1 MPKIDATKL
10 NLEEKVIYINRC
22 AKVVKG
28 GRRFSFSAVCAV
40 GDRQG
45 HVGVG
50 MGKAQEIPD
59 AIRKAIE
66 KAKKNLVEIE
76 FTKNTVP
83 FLVTCKA
90 GASKVMLKPAYAGS
104 GIVAGGSVRVILE
117 LVGIKDIL
125 TKTIGS
131 SSPLNVATATIKCLQ
146 EIASSFR
153 VKNNR
158 LMTYT
163 PQVPPPAP
171 PVPLLEAT
179 DSATPTS
186 STEN

>member
-28 GRRFSFSAVCAV
+28 GRRFSFAAVCAV
-40 GDRQG
+40 GDRAG

-50 MGKAQEIPD
+50 TGKAQEIPD

-83 FLVTCKA
+83 FLVTCKV
-90 GASKVMLKPAYAGS
+90 GASKVMLKPAFAGS

-131 SSPLNVATATIKCLQ
+131 SSPLNVAAATIKCLQ
-146 EIASSFR
+146 EIASSYR

-158 LMTYT
+158 IMTYT
-163 PQVPPPAP
+163 PTHPSDEHPA
-171 PVPLLEAT
+171 EAT
-179 DSATPTS
+179 DTTTPPS
-186 STEN
+186 STENFS